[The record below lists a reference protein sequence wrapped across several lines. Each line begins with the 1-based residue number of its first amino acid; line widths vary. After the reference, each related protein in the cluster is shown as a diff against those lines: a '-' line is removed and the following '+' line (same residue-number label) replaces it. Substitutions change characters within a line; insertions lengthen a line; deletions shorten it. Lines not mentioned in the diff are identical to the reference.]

1 MSSEDVVAIVNVLN
15 LYGLAMDTQHWALF
29 DRIYTPDADVDFG
42 GASHW
47 TDLAK
52 FKADFDAFHTPFDAT
67 QHVMSGHV
75 VDVDGDTAKAF
86 CYGYWRLLRRGVDGG
101 DTWEGS
107 GWYDDALVRTKDG
120 WRIKTRV
127 CRVTWWAGNPLVQEV
142 FPGVKF
148 SMTTTSPR
156 TEHRAG
162 RLGFLK

>member
-1 MSSEDVVAIVNVLN
+1 MAAADIGAIINVLN
-15 LYGLAMDTQHWALF
+15 LYGLAMDSQRWDLF
-29 DRIYTPDADVDFG
+29 DRIYTQDADVDFG

-52 FKADFDAFHTPFDAT
+52 FKGDFEAFHTPFDAT

-75 VDVDGDTAKAF
+75 VDVNGDAAKAF
-86 CYGYWRLLRRGVDGG
+86 TYGYWRLVRRGLDGG
-101 DTWEGS
+101 DFWEGS

-148 SMTTTSPR
+148 EMTTTSPR
-156 TEHRAG
+156 AEERAG
-162 RLGFLK
+162 RLGLLR